1 MAAAFTLA
9 ALAAATA
16 GSACLYLGSPRQQW
30 LSRPWPARP
39 ARAVSAVLLALAWL
53 AWCAVM
59 TPVTAFFTG
68 LTVCMVLLS
77 VLPAAAAL
85 LSPLRR
91 AKP

>member
-1 MAAAFTLA
+1 MGAAFHLA
-9 ALAAATA
+9 ALAAAIA

-39 ARAVSAVLLALAWL
+39 ARAGAATLLVSAWL

-59 TPVTAFFTG
+59 HPATAFFTG

-85 LSPLRR
+85 LSPQRR
-91 AKP
+91 AKA